1 MKKKV
6 LLLILNISLFNACHG
21 QLVKNEDLH
30 FFYLGYSI
38 STFNNDVKNNAYL
51 NILINNIGND
61 TLYLSKSN
69 IRVIIRKD
77 NKIIK
82 ENNYNGDANNKNS
95 YQPFIPP
102 SFPSKYKSEEKEK
115 YLIMKDSLINIYS
128 NKLFEKNFKKN
139 QLINRYKEN
148 ILKKIKED
156 CIVILPKET
165 YEYNYLV
172 KSKKI
177 NRESKIEVSYDSKNI
192 FSTIEYD
199 NKVFKIEL

>member
-38 STFNNDVKNNAYL
+38 STFNNEVKNNAYL

-69 IRVIIRKD
+69 IRVIIKKD
-77 NKIIK
+77 NKNIK
-82 ENNYNGDANNKNS
+82 DNNYNGDANNKNS

-128 NKLFEKNFKKN
+128 NKLFEKNLKKN

-177 NRESKIEVSYDSKNI
+177 NRESKIEISYDSKNI

-199 NKVFKIEL
+199 NKVFKIQL